1 MASIEPDSAQIAWY
15 IYDMAHGAGVL
26 TRQLCAD
33 LITGGPV
40 KVFRKKATDDYT
52 GWAVWGCSPVLG
64 RLAIERPEIFAGK
77 RVLELGAGC
86 GVAGLAVA
94 CCTKAAS
101 LCISDF
107 PVETLRNTLH
117 NVALNCERTVA
128 DAGASSISTELGG
141 VQYGLGDTFVA
152 RGSSCTVT
160 LAQLDW
166 EAESTWPVEPGM
178 SAVAGAPAY
187 RQYDILLAADVLP
200 REGYGTKVAFVTR
213 HLLRPGGLF
222 IAVTPA
228 ARYGRLTL
236 EEGLHAA
243 GFSVASLR
251 PGGDDVSTGGG
262 AGGGWGADGDSVRLN
277 PSHELVPDDWRR
289 NPLRRPLSEAARG
302 GHGAAAAAG
311 SSAARV
317 AAEALAAIQELPGG
331 PATLAEEGISE
342 AVAAGAAAGSSCGA
356 CSHAAWFGG
365 AARAAAADAL
375 AVAASGDC
383 GEGPPPAAA
392 AAAAATALAAALAR
406 AGGAGSLLRLVSDAA
421 AEDMFPEMA
430 RPDYDILIAAFQ
442 APQP

>member
-1 MASIEPDSAQIAWY
+1 MSSAMASIEPDSAQIAWY

-77 RVLELGAGC
+77 RILELGAGC

-101 LCISDF
+101 VCISDF

-128 DAGASSISTELGG
+128 YAGDSSISTELGG

-152 RGSSCTVT
+152 RGSGCIVT

-166 EAESTWPVEPGM
+166 EAESTWPVEPGT
-178 SAVAGAPAY
+178 AAAAGTPAY

-213 HLLRPGGLF
+213 HLLRPGGLL

-251 PGGDDVSTGGG
+251 PGGEVGSS
-262 AGGGWGADGDSVRLN
+262 GGWGVDGDSVRLN
-277 PSHELVPDDWRR
+277 PSHELVPDDWRH
-289 NPLRRPLSEAARG
+289 NPLRRPLSEAPK
-302 GHGAAAAAG
+302 GAAADG
-311 SSAARV
+311 STAARI
-317 AAEALAAIQELPGG
+317 AAEALAAIQDPPGG
-331 PATLAEEGISE
+331 PATPAEEGISE
-342 AVAAGAAAGSSCGA
+342 AVAAGVAAGSSCA
-356 CSHAAWFGG
+356 CNHASWFGG
-365 AARAAAADAL
+365 AARAATAAIAL
-375 AVAASGDC
+375 AGAGDE
-383 GEGPPPAAA
+383 GEGPRPAAA
-392 AAAAATALAAALAR
+392 TAAAALAAALAR
-406 AGGAGSLLRLVSDAA
+406 AGGAGSLRLVSDAA
-421 AEDMFPEMA
+421 AEDMFPEMS

-442 APQP
+442 APLPSE